1 MADWTIPNL
10 TTAVVGIASTAL
22 SLESTTGTQ
31 YSSFIEKFQVF
42 TTTNGTRNLG
52 SINITDIRTL
62 YLPDSRKFIDIDVN
76 RPASGQLY
84 PRFNK

>member
-62 YLPDSRKFIDIDVN
+62 YLPDSRKFIDTDVN

>member
-1 MADWTIPNL
+1 MADWAIPNL

-62 YLPDSRKFIDIDVN
+62 YLPDSRKFIDTDVN